1 MPAWGVKAAVQGDLA
16 EAAARVGCESG
27 NIVARMPASLEMVKI
42 ALQAYGNGDCEIAL
56 ALADPLI
63 RWDERASRADG
74 DLVWGQENVERGMR
88 RYLDSWAEY
97 RFELEDIAEVVPG
110 RVVGICRE
118 RGRDDHGVPVD
129 RRFGGLWVVEEG
141 RIASWCTYL
150 TPKEAVR
157 AARELGAERFASPGR
172 AA

>member
-1 MPAWGVKAAVQGDLA
+1 
-16 EAAARVGCESG
+16 
-27 NIVARMPASLEMVKI
+27 MPASLEMVKI
-42 ALQAYGNGDCEIAL
+42 ALHAYGNGDCEIAM

-74 DLVWGQENVERGMR
+74 ELVWGLENVERAMR
-88 RYLDSWAEY
+88 RYLDSWEEY
-97 RFELEDIAEVVPG
+97 RFELEDLAEVAPG
-110 RVVGICRE
+110 KVVGICRE
-118 RGRDDHGVPVD
+118 RGRDLYGVPVD

-141 RIASWCTYL
+141 KIASWGTDL

-157 AARELGAERFASPGR
+157 AARELGAQRFASPGR

>member
-1 MPAWGVKAAVQGDLA
+1 M
-16 EAAARVGCESG
+16 S
-27 NIVARMPASLEMVKI
+27 ASLEMVKI
-42 ALQAYGNGDCEIAL
+42 ALQAYGNGDCEIAM

-74 DLVWGQENVERGMR
+74 ELVWGQQNVERSMR
-88 RYLDSWAEY
+88 RYLDSWEQY
-97 RFELEDIAEVVPG
+97 RFDLEDIAEVAPG
-110 RVVGICRE
+110 KVVGICRE
-118 RGRDDHGVPVD
+118 QGRDQQGIPVD

-141 RIASWCTYL
+141 RIASWSTYL
-150 TPKEAVR
+150 TSKEAVR

>member
-1 MPAWGVKAAVQGDLA
+1 
-16 EAAARVGCESG
+16 
-27 NIVARMPASLEMVKI
+27 
-42 ALQAYGNGDCEIAL
+42 
-56 ALADPLI
+56 
-63 RWDERASRADG
+63 
-74 DLVWGQENVERGMR
+74 MR
-88 RYLDSWAEY
+88 RYLDSWEEY
-97 RFELEDIAEVVPG
+97 RFDLEDIAEVGPG

-141 RIASWCTYL
+141 KIASWCTYL
-150 TPKEAVR
+150 TPKEAVG

>member
-1 MPAWGVKAAVQGDLA
+1 M
-16 EAAARVGCESG
+16 S
-27 NIVARMPASLEMVKI
+27 ASLEMVKI

-74 DLVWGQENVERGMR
+74 ELVWGQENVERGMR
-88 RYLDSWAEY
+88 RYLDSWEEY
-97 RFELEDIAEVVPG
+97 LFDLGDVLEVEQVLLPAVEVVPG
-110 RVVGICRE
+110 KVVGICRE
-118 RGRDDHGVPVD
+118 RGRDDHGIPVD